1 MFLFTF
7 IWLSSKILLYLGKNI
22 LSVYSQNRT
31 DYFSYLKIVS
41 YEHKNNYLHGNVNK
55 NVEIVCFL
63 LNNTKPDSVKV
74 SLLFPNVALF

>member
-22 LSVYSQNRT
+22 LSVY
-31 DYFSYLKIVS
+31 FSYLNIVS